1 MSAFFPRRF
10 SSPESVKRISPKNLL
25 ALLAPSR
32 EYLAGRGLVLPQEAN
47 DPVDYVTLVAI
58 LVDPSPDMPKSLID
72 GLYFVHEMSTPE
84 CMADLLEAAAPGVL
98 DFEEGE
104 EPTPA
109 DVAVQVWLK
118 DRDLLESKHAERF
131 LVRSKTFIFYPGS
144 AQTRQQPELTEAVRI
159 SIQDDLDVWFDK
171 KRRGKGCRVFA
182 FPRGNE
188 VWFLI
193 RHGEPFRRE
202 GTFDDGAASSVYY
215 RPEKFDVLI
224 YYCDLDGMA
233 VHATT
238 KGEKDLYQRAFGKHF
253 FGNAGYFGPGGNYTL
268 LPLLEEGTA
277 SLNCIDV
284 EGLDWVRLKEVEVF
298 CGNGLTVI
306 YKAPDLFSKLGT
318 GAEAAL
324 RSGFLTRAGFTVKF
338 ADSRTARSVS
348 VRPPNRAEYTRDG
361 DRLVLEQWMLKRRFM
376 GTASRGYDDE
386 PESVL
391 ASA

>member
-1 MSAFFPRRF
+1 MG
-10 SSPESVKRISPKNLL
+10 SSTT
-25 ALLAPSR
+25 AAPS
-32 EYLAGRGLVLPQEAN
+32 
-47 DPVDYVTLVAI
+47 
-58 LVDPSPDMPKSLID
+58 
-72 GLYFVHEMSTPE
+72 
-84 CMADLLEAAAPGVL
+84 VL
-98 DFEEGE
+98 DFDEGE

-144 AQTRQQPELTEAVRI
+144 AQTRQQPELTEVVRI

-202 GTFDDGAASSVYY
+202 GTFDDGEASSVYY

-224 YYCDLDGMA
+224 YYCDLGGMA

-268 LPLLEEGTA
+268 LPLLEEGTG
-277 SLNCIDV
+277 SLNCVDI

-348 VRPPNRAEYTRDG
+348 VPSTPAPAMGSLAAIATSARSRSSAAIRKGRARRASWCGSCSSCEKRTCCPRLSACRPVP
-361 DRLVLEQWMLKRRFM
+361 
-376 GTASRGYDDE
+376 
-386 PESVL
+386 
-391 ASA
+391 